1 MDPRMIISLLLVLCF
16 PFTTLS
22 QSTST
27 CSTAVTFSNKKSYT
41 TCTALPVLS
50 STLYWTYS
58 PATGTA
64 DIAFSATGITSSN
77 WVAWALNPSGS
88 GMGGSQAL
96 VAYKNSSGAIHVYT
110 SSVASNSA
118 STELTQSA
126 LSFDVTNLAGE
137 MTGSQMVIFGTVTL
151 PGNETTLNQVWQV
164 GPLSGESPA
173 GHDLDSAHTSSS
185 GTVNFLTGTS
195 TISGS
200 GASTLRKKN
209 THGVLN
215 AVSWG
220 TMMPLGAMIARYV
233 KVFEIGNPAWFY
245 LHVACQASAYIVGVA
260 GFGTGLNIGTGT
272 YHTHRDIGIALFSLG
287 TLQVFA
293 LLLRPKPDH
302 KYRFHW
308 NIYHHSIGYTVIILS
323 IVNVFKGL
331 DILDPAKK
339 WKKAYIGIL
348 IFLGSVA
355 LVLEAVKWLM
365 FLKKKRSPPSP
376 LPEDKDSYTNPYG
389 NGNNGVNG
397 YRSHPAAV

>member
-1 MDPRMIISLLLVLCF
+1 MDPRMIISLFLVLCF
-16 PFTTLS
+16 PFTTLA

-41 TCTALPVLS
+41 TCAALPVLS
-50 STLYWTYS
+50 CALYWTYS
-58 PATGTA
+58 PASGTA

-88 GMGGSQAL
+88 GMAGSQAL

-110 SSVASNSA
+110 SSVASDSA
-118 STELTQSA
+118 STELTQST

-151 PGNETTLNQVWQV
+151 PGNKTSLNQVWQV
-164 GPLSGESPA
+164 GPLSGGSPA
-173 GHDLDSAHTSSS
+173 AHAQDSAHTSSF

-195 TISGS
+195 TISSS

-308 NIYHHSIGYTVIILS
+308 NIYHYSIGYTVIILS
-323 IVNVFKGL
+323 ITNVFKGL

-348 IFLGSVA
+348 IFLGCVA

-365 FLKKKRSPPSP
+365 FLKKKRSPPP
-376 LPEDKDSYTNPYG
+376 LPEDKDSYTSPYG

-397 YRSHPAAV
+397 YQSHPTAV